1 MNTVIIPS
9 TDEDDDSTSEVKND
23 CFQGLAVTEPVCKGP
38 RETST
43 LHKTFVAQTG
53 KSTCVKLYPILT
65 SRKFAALQLLWLL
78 VCLSSF
84 LYYASMQL
92 YVAIENEWDENKP
105 EKLAY
110 VTDYGAE
117 DSSRENKMLYIYISF
132 WAHFRYANYDY
143 DNYSY
148 GVSFEE
154 LDYETRMKIEEAA
167 NNSLDELYDLQNFS
181 ATASIYYHE
190 NYKTS
195 TWWGQ
200 DNTGILEEVEVGHG
214 QLSWWGFNGYFRL
227 KLLPPRKNSNWEVV
241 LLLDLDWFTSN
252 NF

>member
-1 MNTVIIPS
+1 
-9 TDEDDDSTSEVKND
+9 
-23 CFQGLAVTEPVCKGP
+23 
-38 RETST
+38 
-43 LHKTFVAQTG
+43 
-53 KSTCVKLYPILT
+53 
-65 SRKFAALQLLWLL
+65 
-78 VCLSSF
+78 
-84 LYYASMQL
+84 
-92 YVAIENEWDENKP
+92 
-105 EKLAY
+105 

-117 DSSRENKMLYIYISF
+117 DSNRENKMLYIYISF

-143 DNYSY
+143 GNYSY
-148 GVSFEE
+148 GDSFEE

-214 QLSWWGFNGYFRL
+214 QLSW
-227 KLLPPRKNSNWEVV
+227 
-241 LLLDLDWFTSN
+241 
-252 NF
+252 